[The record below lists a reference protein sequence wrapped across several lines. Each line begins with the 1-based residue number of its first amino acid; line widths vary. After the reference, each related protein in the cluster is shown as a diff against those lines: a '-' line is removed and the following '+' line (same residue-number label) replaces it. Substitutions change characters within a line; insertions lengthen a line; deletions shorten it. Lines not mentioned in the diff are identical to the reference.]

1 MLVVLSQPA
10 LSPPPVFPFPF
21 RSILDRIHID
31 GRGGHVRVSRIVF
44 RAVDPITIGI
54 SLSSTKFSKFRPLSG
69 VNDLWSRERE
79 RERVLED
86 DCDSQ
91 AVSFS
96 DFERS
101 REFLFVGVSIVS

>member
-79 RERVLED
+79 RVLED